1 MKTNALLLSTESAIL
16 SMMLTFLETNAQI
29 TFQGLATDHEGIAAW
44 NADGTGPEPAA
55 DGIDPHP
62 DAAMAQLLDDIN
74 GFPLFVQALADNGF
88 SPGQVKIKVGL
99 INAKNDTEGEDWFTF
114 NGKHYFNKYDGT
126 YSLELTGELMIS
138 GYCSYTMCSYDTEGL
153 TAFSLMLPDTLKKG
167 TRSYHLKGFM
177 PITRGLS
184 RGMPMVAARNRLGRV
199 IHLFIT
205 I

>member
-1 MKTNALLLSTESAIL
+1 
-16 SMMLTFLETNAQI
+16 MLTVP
-29 TFQGLATDHEGIAAW
+29 GLNRQQTA
-44 NADGTGPEPAA
+44 
-55 DGIDPHP
+55 P